1 MDPLLSS
8 IRRDP
13 LSYLPEVSLHA
24 LGHFRNGYAIRS
36 AMEGK
41 THDWQYDP
49 RKYWE
54 WLVDRFQL
62 EGAAALN
69 DISIVSS
76 FSATDT
82 EAFHRYFE
90 LLDEFVQE
98 VDSRK
103 PPAPWKSDRHDFAGM
118 MRAIRERPAMYL
130 GSSSFRA
137 LHCYLL
143 GDEHAFRDLELQA
156 DECRAKFEA
165 FKGWVEL
172 TKNKALPRPWF
183 KVIEF
188 WSMGIDCGHIPK
200 SGALSLFFSWLDR
213 YAKEIGEA
221 ELFAV
226 ESKQSKPNE
235 SP

>member
-13 LSYLPEVSLHA
+13 LSYLPEVSLRA
-24 LGHFRNGYAIRS
+24 FGHFRNGYAIRS

-54 WLVDRFQL
+54 WLADRFHL
-62 EGAAALN
+62 EGAGALN

-76 FSATDT
+76 FSATDI

-98 VDSRK
+98 GHPRK
-103 PPAPWKSDRHDFAGM
+103 PPTPWKSERRDFAGM
-118 MRAIRERPAMYL
+118 MRALRERPAMYL
-130 GSSSFRA
+130 GCSSFRA
-137 LHCYLL
+137 LHCFLS
-143 GDEHAFRDLELQA
+143 GDEHAFRDLGLPA
-156 DECRAKFEA
+156 DESRATFES
-165 FKGWVEL
+165 FKRWVEL
-172 TKNKALPRPWF
+172 TRNKALPRPWF

-188 WSMGIDCGHIPK
+188 WSMGIDCGHNPK
-200 SGALSLFFSWLDR
+200 SGALSLFFSWLDQ
-213 YAKEIGEA
+213 YAKEIGEE

-226 ESKQSKPNE
+226 KPKPNE